1 MLGLF
6 FIVLHLNLPRNEY
19 LYNTLNKYMFHD
31 LNSDVYNRNMLLYP

>member
-6 FIVLHLNLPRNEY
+6 FNLHLQNLPQNEN
-19 LYNTLNKYMFHD
+19 LYNSVYKLKYLD